1 MDKRGNPSLQC
12 ARYQCYN
19 LGVKV
24 YVKLIATY
32 REHLPP
38 GTNGNIAEVD
48 VADSSTVRTILTP
61 FGIPLDDSSVI
72 VVNGLSVPLDTLVNE
87 GDTVAAFSA
96 IAGG

>member
-1 MDKRGNPSLQC
+1 M
-12 ARYQCYN
+12 
-19 LGVKV
+19 KV
-24 YVKLIATY
+24 RVKLIATY

-48 VADSSTVRTILTP
+48 VADGTTVREILMP

-72 VVNGLSVPLDTLVNE
+72 VVNGLTVPLDSPVND

>member
-1 MDKRGNPSLQC
+1 M
-12 ARYQCYN
+12 
-19 LGVKV
+19 KV

-38 GTNGNIAEVD
+38 ETEGNLVTVD
-48 VADSSTVRTILTP
+48 VPAGTTVGQILTP

-72 VVNGLSVPLDTLVNE
+72 VLNGLTVALDTPLSE
-87 GDTVAAFSA
+87 GDTVSAFSA

>member
-1 MDKRGNPSLQC
+1 M
-12 ARYQCYN
+12 
-19 LGVKV
+19 KV

-38 GTNGNIAEVD
+38 GTNGNMAEVG
-48 VADSSTVRTILTP
+48 VADGSTVRDILTP

-72 VVNGLSVPLDTLVNE
+72 LLNGLTVDLNTSVSE
-87 GDTVAAFSA
+87 GDTISAFSA

>member
-1 MDKRGNPSLQC
+1 ML
-12 ARYQCYN
+12 
-19 LGVKV
+19 V

-38 GTNGNIAEVD
+38 GTEGNQTTVEVPPGASVMD
-48 VADSSTVRTILTP
+48 VLVP

-72 VVNGLSVPLDTLVNE
+72 VLNGLTVDLNTPVSE
-87 GDTVAAFSA
+87 GSTISAFSA